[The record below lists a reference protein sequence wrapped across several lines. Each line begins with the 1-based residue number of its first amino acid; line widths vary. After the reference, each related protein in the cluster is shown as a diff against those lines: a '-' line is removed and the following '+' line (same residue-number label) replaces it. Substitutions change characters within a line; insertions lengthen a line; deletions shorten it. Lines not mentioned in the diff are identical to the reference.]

1 MPSPTIE
8 SLDLEIARLGIAL
21 EPTGDA
27 NDIEGVLNPAS
38 TRTRAGGLLL
48 YPRAVARG
56 NVSRIGLFEA
66 VPPVPGAGVAAPA
79 AFASL
84 GFALEP
90 TEASERRSVP
100 GGYGCE
106 DPRVTFV
113 PVLDEYVMA
122 YTAFGPDGPRIAI
135 ALSDDGYSWSRLGLV
150 DFSAPGLPHGD
161 DKDAAFFP
169 EPVLSPDGVL
179 SIAFYHRP
187 MLHVSAVDGRGAVPI
202 ILAMPASARE
212 STRIAYVPLDAVLAD
227 RRNLLKVRESVVVLE
242 PGETWGRIK
251 NGGGTPPVRIDEGWF
266 SFFHGVDAL
275 YDADG
280 LITGMRY
287 SAGVVIHDLERPDR
301 VLYRSPE
308 PAFSPQTADELRGVV
323 GNVVFPTAIDVRPG
337 AAPRDFDVYY
347 GMADSRIGIVR
358 VRLGAS
364 RPAAA
369 AASGGAAETA
379 A

>member
-1 MPSPTIE
+1 
-8 SLDLEIARLGIAL
+8 
-21 EPTGDA
+21 
-27 NDIEGVLNPAS
+27 
-38 TRTRAGGLLL
+38 
-48 YPRAVARG
+48 
-56 NVSRIGLFEA
+56 
-66 VPPVPGAGVAAPA
+66 
-79 AFASL
+79 
-84 GFALEP
+84 
-90 TEASERRSVP
+90 
-100 GGYGCE
+100 
-106 DPRVTFV
+106 
-113 PVLDEYVMA
+113 
-122 YTAFGPDGPRIAI
+122 
-135 ALSDDGYSWSRLGLV
+135 
-150 DFSAPGLPHGD
+150 
-161 DKDAAFFP
+161 
-169 EPVLSPDGVL
+169 
-179 SIAFYHRP
+179 

-212 STRIAYVPLDAVLAD
+212 STRIAYVPLDAALAD

-287 SAGVVIHDLERPDR
+287 SAGVVIHDIERPDR

-323 GNVVFPTAIDVRPG
+323 NNVVFPTAIDVRPD

-347 GMADSRIGIVR
+347 GMADARIGIAR

-369 AASGGAAETA
+369 SGGAAETA